1 MGARVGVGKGVKG
14 YSEMGQVRGPV
25 SVATEVSVV
34 EVVVAGSGVAEVVV
48 TGSDVK
54 KEELELAVVVVDVLG
69 ELHALLGTA
78 EENVE
83 LVSDWAATTCTTA
96 SSQVLN
102 VGPIMPPDS

>member
-14 YSEMGQVRGPV
+14 YSEIDQVRGPV
-25 SVATEVSVV
+25 SVATEVGVV
-34 EVVVAGSGVAEVVV
+34 EVVV
-48 TGSDVK
+48 TGSDVVGVVMTGSDVEK
-54 KEELELAVVVVDVLG
+54 DELAVAVVVDVF
-69 ELHALLGTA
+69 HALLGTAA